1 MQQKL
6 TQHCNAIIHY
16 FFLKGSLVAQVVK
29 SLPAMQE
36 AWFDPW
42 VKIPWRRKWQPS
54 PVFLPG
60 EAHEQR
66 SLAGYSPWD
75 RREPDTTEQTPLLLA
90 PEAALQMTVME
101 SL

>member
-1 MQQKL
+1 MQL
-6 TQHCNAIIHY
+6 YTF
-16 FFLKGSLVAQVVK
+16 FFLKGSLVAQEVK
-29 SLPAMQE
+29 SLPAMRE

-66 SLAGYSPWD
+66 SLAGYSPWGCKELSTIE
-75 RREPDTTEQTPLLLA
+75 RLHSLLFL
-90 PEAALQMTVME
+90 
-101 SL
+101 